1 MNREWIRR
9 APEEPGSEG
18 GPAPA
23 APRRAGSMT
32 LREGVQGPG
41 ENAMDPANQ
50 SLADALR
57 VMMRLLQVGMV
68 VLGVLYV
75 LSGLQSV
82 KEGERAIRLL
92 FGKKVDEN
100 LEPGFRWS
108 APFPMGELVKVNSQ
122 YRVLDISKDFWIY
135 IPAGAVDPSPEKQ
148 APTASL
154 KPDQGGSGS
163 VITADGN
170 VAHTKW
176 RVGYERSEIGNFASN
191 VLPED
196 EEKLVLSAVKRG
208 VVQAVAQ
215 VTLDDLLQQRSVNG
229 MSIPQMAQQI
239 AQDTLKRLN
248 SGLEIK
254 ALTMDPPIP
263 PLSVKSAFNSASAAA
278 ANANRVI
285 QEAQTYR
292 SQQLNQ
298 TAGNAARYLVYYIDE
313 YEHALAKGDQ
323 AGADATLTT
332 VNSLLDGGSV
342 EVLKLDDNGRPEVE
356 ETGQPTGRKVTLAK
370 ATTGDVASTLNSA
383 RLYKTGVVSRA
394 KSDAARYEAKLE
406 QYKANPSVMVQREW
420 TDALKAFMA
429 RPNVTMQMMPPG
441 VSTLTLLINQDPD
454 VQREIEAF
462 IKEEQRKAAEKKR
475 LEDLQRIQ
483 NTTSTTVE
491 LHG

>member
-1 MNREWIRR
+1 MSREWIRR
-9 APEEPGSEG
+9 SPDAPGAEG
-18 GPAPA
+18 GPGPA

-41 ENAMDPANQ
+41 ENALDPANQ
-50 SLADALR
+50 SLADALK
-57 VMMRLLQVGMV
+57 VMMRLLQAGMV
-68 VLGVLYV
+68 ILGILYV

-108 APFPMGELVKVNSQ
+108 APFPMGELVKVSKG
-122 YRVLDISKDFWIY
+122 YRELDISKDFWIY
-135 IPAGAVDPSPEKQ
+135 IPPGTVDPSPDKQ
-148 APTASL
+148 PPTASL

-170 VAHTKW
+170 IAHTKW
-176 RVGYERSEIGNFASN
+176 RVGYERSEIGNFATN
-191 VLPED
+191 VLPDD
-196 EEKLVLSAVKRG
+196 EEKLVLAAVKRG
-208 VVQAVAQ
+208 VVQAVSQ
-215 VTLDDLLQQRSVNG
+215 VTLDELLQQKTVHG
-229 MSIPQMAQQI
+229 ATIPQMAQQI

-263 PLSVKSAFNSASAAA
+263 PLFVKSAFNNASAAA

-292 SQQLNQ
+292 GQQLNQ

-313 YEHALAKGDQ
+313 YEHALAKNDQ

-332 VNSLLDGGSV
+332 INSLLDGSSV

-356 ETGQPTGRKVTLAK
+356 ETGQPTGRKVTMGK
-370 ATTGDVASTLNSA
+370 MTTGDVASALNSA
-383 RLYKTGVVSRA
+383 KLYKTGVVSRA

-406 QYKANPSVMVQREW
+406 QFKANPSVMVQREW
-420 TDALKAFMA
+420 TEAVRAFMA
-429 RPNVTMQMMPPG
+429 RPNVTLQMMPPG
-441 VSTLTLLINQDPD
+441 VSTLTIILNQDPD
-454 VQREIEAF
+454 ALRDIEMF
-462 IKEEQRKAAEKKR
+462 MKEEQRRAVEKKR
-475 LEDLQRIQ
+475 LEELLRVQPTTT
-483 NTTSTTVE
+483 NTE
-491 LHG
+491 LHS